1 MSDEERHRLTDLQ
14 LDVMRVLWERG
25 EATAADVHE
34 ELLPGRGLAPTTV
47 ATLLRRL
54 EKRGVVGHHSE
65 GRQYVYKPL
74 VTERQVRRSMVGELT
89 ERLFDGDATELI
101 SYLVSAGEIGP
112 GDLERLRRL
121 VEEKEREDEVGD
133 DG

>member
-1 MSDEERHRLTDLQ
+1 MSDQELHRLTDLQ

-25 EATAADVHE
+25 EATAAEVHE
-34 ELLPGRGLAPTTV
+34 ALLPMRGLAPTTV

-54 EKRGVVGHHSE
+54 EKRGVVSHRSE
-65 GRQYVYKPL
+65 GRQYVYRPHAS
-74 VTERQVRRSMVGELT
+74 ERQVRRSMVGELT

-101 SYLVSAGEIGP
+101 SYLVSSGEIGP

-121 VEEKEREDEVGD
+121 VEEREREEAD